1 MDAGLTLTTNMT
13 LVFAL
18 LAFTVLML
26 VLEWIRADLV
36 ALLVIVVI
44 GITRL
49 LPVEQ
54 LFDGFAGNAVI
65 SLIAVM
71 IMGAGLDRTGVLGK
85 AASFILRMAGGVEAR
100 VSMLVNAMV
109 GSLSAVVQSQALS
122 ALFLPVVSR
131 VSARTGLPLKRLLL
145 PMACMILC
153 GTNITMISNSPL
165 ILLNDLIAS
174 ANRNL
179 PPGAQTI
186 EPFSLF
192 AVAPIGIPLLLGGL
206 LYFALFTR
214 RLLPFDED
222 RQKVTPGRTETYFA
236 ETYGIDGNVVEL
248 LVTTDSP
255 LVGMSVAEVE
265 QLRGAPLILALKTGN
280 EARLAPP
287 GDQMIWV
294 GSVLGVLGKREAVND
309 FANNQLCQVQT
320 RLRNFGDLFNPT
332 RAGISE
338 AVIPPNSRWI
348 KKSIGELRLRKTY
361 GISVLAVNRGD
372 QVYRE
377 DVRQVAL
384 RAGDT
389 LVLHSFWRDLAQT
402 AESRDFVVVTD
413 FPKEEQRPSKIWHA
427 VVFFALAMGLGLF
440 TDIRLSI
447 AMLIG
452 AVGMLLTGVLN
463 MDEAYGAIN
472 WKTIFTLACLIPLG
486 WAMDSTGAAAWI
498 AQEVM
503 RYLGAWPQWG
513 LQAVL
518 AVITLLCAQVVSN
531 VGAAVM
537 MVPMAI
543 NVALASGGNPAVYA
557 LVVAISTSNTFIL
570 PSANPVIMIVS
581 GPGGYRKRDFLR
593 VGIPLTVLMLVI
605 MLVSVNLVFGRG

>member
-13 LVFAL
+13 LVFVL
-18 LAFTVLML
+18 LAFTVSML

-44 GITRL
+44 GITGL

-85 AASFILRMAGGVEAR
+85 AASFIVRTAGGIEAR
-100 VSMLVNAMV
+100 VSLLVNAMV
-109 GSLSAVVQSQALS
+109 GSMSAVIQSQALA

-131 VSARTGLPLKRLLL
+131 VSARTGMPLKRLLL

-192 AVAPIGIPLLLGGL
+192 AVAPVGIPLLLGGL
-206 LYFALFTR
+206 LYFGLFAR
-214 RLLPFDED
+214 RLLPSEEV
-222 RQKVTPGRTETYFA
+222 REKVTPGRTETYFA
-236 ETYGIDGNVVEL
+236 ETYGIDGDVVEL
-248 LVTTDSP
+248 LVSTDSP

-294 GSVLGVLGKREAVND
+294 GSVLGVLGKREAVSA

-338 AVIPPNSRWI
+338 AVIPPTSRWI
-348 KKSIGELRLRKTY
+348 KKSIGELRIRKTY

-377 DVRQVAL
+377 DVRQVEL

-389 LVLHSFWRDLAQT
+389 LVLHSIWRDLAQT

-427 VVFFALAMGLGLF
+427 VAFFGLAMGLGLF

-452 AVGMLLTGVLN
+452 AVGMLLAGVLN

-498 AQEVM
+498 AQEVL

-581 GPGGYRKRDFLR
+581 GPGGYRTRDFLR
-593 VGIPLTVLMLVI
+593 VGVPLTVLMLAI
-605 MLVSVNLVFGRG
+605 MLVSVNLVFSRG

>member
-1 MDAGLTLTTNMT
+1 
-13 LVFAL
+13 
-18 LAFTVLML
+18 ML

-44 GITRL
+44 GLTRL

-54 LFDGFAGNAVI
+54 LFEGFAGNAVI

-85 AASFILRMAGGVEAR
+85 AASFILRMAGGVETR
-100 VSMLVNAMV
+100 VSLLINAV
-109 GSLSAVVQSQALS
+109 AGSLSSVIQSQALS

-131 VSARTGLPLKRLLL
+131 VSSRTGIPLKRLLL
-145 PMACMILC
+145 PMAYMILC
-153 GTNITMISNSPL
+153 GTNMTMISNSPL

-186 EPFSLF
+186 QTFSLF
-192 AVAPIGIPLLLGGL
+192 AVAPIGIPLLLTGL
-206 LYFALFTR
+206 VYFAFFTR
-214 RLLPFDED
+214 KLLPSDEED

-236 ETYGIDGNVVEL
+236 ETYGIDGEVLEL
-248 LVTTDSP
+248 TVTADSP
-255 LVGMSVAEVE
+255 LVGMSVGEVE
-265 QLRGAPLILALKTGN
+265 QLRGAPLILAVKTGN

-287 GDQMIWV
+287 SDQMVWV
-294 GSVLGVLGKREAVND
+294 GSVLGVLGKRDTVNE
-309 FANNQLCQVQT
+309 FANTQLCQVQT
-320 RLRNFGDLFNPT
+320 RLRNFADLFNPT

-348 KKSIGELRLRKTY
+348 KQSIGDLRLRKTH
-361 GISVLAVNRGD
+361 GISVLAINRGD
-372 QVYRE
+372 QVFRE
-377 DVRQVAL
+377 DVREVAL

-389 LVLHSFWRDLAQT
+389 LVLHGFWHDLAQT
-402 AESRDFVVVTD
+402 AESHDIVVVTD
-413 FPKEEQRPSKIWHA
+413 FPKEEHRPSKIWHA
-427 VVFFALAMGLGLF
+427 VIFFALAMGLGLF

-447 AMLIG
+447 AMLVG

-498 AQEVM
+498 AQEVLI
-503 RYLGAWPQWG
+503 YLGTWPQWG
-513 LQAVL
+513 IQAVI
-518 AVITLLCAQVVSN
+518 AIITLLVHYHHN
-531 VGAAVM
+531 VFLLTGWYDVNFNQIGTFLLMFSTAFSVWSAVTYFRAFLQM
-537 MVPMAI
+537 
-543 NVALASGGNPAVYA
+543 LEKRG
-557 LVVAISTSNTFIL
+557 T
-570 PSANPVIMIVS
+570 PV
-581 GPGGYRKRDFLR
+581 
-593 VGIPLTVLMLVI
+593 TTA
-605 MLVSVNLVFGRG
+605 